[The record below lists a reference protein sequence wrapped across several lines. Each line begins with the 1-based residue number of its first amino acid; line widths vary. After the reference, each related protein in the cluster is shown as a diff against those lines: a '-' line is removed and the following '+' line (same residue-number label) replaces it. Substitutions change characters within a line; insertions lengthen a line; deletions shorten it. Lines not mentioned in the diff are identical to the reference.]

1 MIQKFLLLAIIISAV
16 WYGFKFV
23 GRLDAQR
30 KAKLAKR
37 DAEAVKSVTDTV
49 QCSVCDA
56 YVNAAAP
63 NNCGQADC
71 PY

>member
-1 MIQKFLLLAIIISAV
+1 MIQKIIVLTAIISAV
-16 WYGFKFV
+16 WYGFKFI

-30 KAKLAKR
+30 KAKLATRK
-37 DAEAVKSVTDTV
+37 AEAVQSVTETV

-63 NNCGQADC
+63 NNCGQTGC